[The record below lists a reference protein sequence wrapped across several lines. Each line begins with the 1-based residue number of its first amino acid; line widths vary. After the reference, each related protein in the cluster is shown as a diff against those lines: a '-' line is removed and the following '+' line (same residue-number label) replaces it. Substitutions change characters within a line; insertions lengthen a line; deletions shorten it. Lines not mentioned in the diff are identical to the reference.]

1 MDSELA
7 KKRERK
13 NNFLKLYRKELYP
26 ILVQAEVYRKKTLAK
41 LIFCFFLQIFSLVP
55 LLFCLFVAPFILPP
69 TKLYYFVIGIF
80 FSIPLVGLN
89 ETLGKKIE
97 KIKHNFKLYIKEL
110 CVPKILGLFDTI
122 QRIEKRDFSSLNYDV
137 IIESGLFKSFSITD
151 RDDEFVCNYKSVLTW
166 ILECGCKYDATQEP
180 QNNTRAVFM
189 LFPLN
194 KKCNAKTTVVSK
206 KVIRKF
212 MKISPLGILFF
223 IYLLGINKF
232 FIHL

>member
-89 ETLGKKIE
+89 EPLGK
-97 KIKHNFKLYIKEL
+97 
-110 CVPKILGLFDTI
+110 
-122 QRIEKRDFSSLNYDV
+122 
-137 IIESGLFKSFSITD
+137 
-151 RDDEFVCNYKSVLTW
+151 
-166 ILECGCKYDATQEP
+166 
-180 QNNTRAVFM
+180 
-189 LFPLN
+189 
-194 KKCNAKTTVVSK
+194 
-206 KVIRKF
+206 
-212 MKISPLGILFF
+212 
-223 IYLLGINKF
+223 
-232 FIHL
+232 